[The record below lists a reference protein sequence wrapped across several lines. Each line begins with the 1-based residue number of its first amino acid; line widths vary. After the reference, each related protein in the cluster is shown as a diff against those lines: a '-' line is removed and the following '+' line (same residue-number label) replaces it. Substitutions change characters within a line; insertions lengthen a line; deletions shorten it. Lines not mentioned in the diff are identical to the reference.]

1 MFAPATGITNQP
13 SLTSVCDSAASMT
26 LDDDDDDDE
35 CWRWWVQI
43 FLNPIRVL
51 EIFRRI
57 NVDDLEL
64 LDIAGSPENLI
75 MTHVVVPPVCIRPS
89 VDMEVS
95 AGTNEDDITMKLLQV
110 LFFFLYYYYFLGDE

>member
-1 MFAPATGITNQP
+1 
-13 SLTSVCDSAASMT
+13 MT
-26 LDDDDDDDE
+26 LDDDDDDDDE